1 MHITY
6 LFGNGLDL
14 AWGLKTSYMDFY
26 NYLDVLSK
34 DDESLKNNLI
44 YSKLLEDKNNHKIE
58 LWSDYEK
65 RLGEITTIVTDDNKQ
80 KFEDDKTQLDL
91 LLQNYLKIEESK
103 IEMNSDE
110 SLNIIT
116 GSFIELVQCHRPS
129 DSNLIVNILKQHPS
143 QPFYFNIIS
152 FNYTKTISLM
162 FNHKENAI
170 STLKIA
176 QYPSG
181 SYNSHL
187 LNPFYLHGT
196 LDDGQMV
203 IGIDNNEQIANVS
216 LRNDDFSYLMI
227 KTNLLEE
234 SGYLHL
240 EKFTQTI
247 NGSNGI
253 CIYGLSV
260 GATDS
265 TYWEIIK
272 KRLLADFT
280 ILVIYSYIAGYDQTQ
295 RHIAKDRRIR
305 EKIRNQFFENSNA
318 TDDEKNILK
327 DKIIVEINHPLFTR
341 DIIKDK

>member
-14 AWGLKTSYMDFY
+14 AWGLKTSYADFY
-26 NYLDVLSK
+26 KYLDTLAK
-34 DDESLKNNLI
+34 DNESLNNNLI
-44 YSKLLEDKNNHKIE
+44 YTKLLEDKSNHKIE

-91 LLQNYLKIEESK
+91 LLQNYLRIEESK
-103 IEMNSDE
+103 VEMNSDE

-129 DSNLIVNILKQHPS
+129 DSNLIVNILKRHPN
-143 QPFYFNIIS
+143 QDFRFNIIS

-176 QYPSG
+176 QYPNG

-187 LNPFYLHGT
+187 ENPFYLHGT
-196 LDDGQMV
+196 LNDGQMI

-247 NGSNGI
+247 NGSNVI

-272 KRLLADFT
+272 KRLLEDFT

>member
-80 KFEDDKTQLDL
+80 KFEDDKMQLDL
-91 LLQNYLKIEESK
+91 LLQNYLRIEESK

-110 SLNIIT
+110 SLNIIK

-143 QPFYFNIIS
+143 QPFYFDIIS
-152 FNYTKTISLM
+152 FNYTNTISLM

-176 QYPSG
+176 QYPNG

-187 LNPFYLHGT
+187 QNPFYLHGT
-196 LDDGQMV
+196 LDDGQMI

-247 NGSNGI
+247 NGSNVI

-272 KRLLADFT
+272 KRLLEDFT

-305 EKIRNQFFENSNA
+305 EKIKNQFFENSNA

>member
-14 AWGLKTSYMDFY
+14 AWGLKTSYVDFY
-26 NYLDVLSK
+26 KYLDALAK
-34 DDESLKNNLI
+34 DNESLNNNLI
-44 YSKLLEDKNNHKIE
+44 YTKLLDDKNNHKIK

-80 KFEDDKTQLDL
+80 KFEDDKTKLDL
-91 LLQNYLKIEESK
+91 LLQNYLKSEESK

-110 SLNIIT
+110 SLNIIKS
-116 GSFIELVQCHRPS
+116 SFLELVQCHRPS

-143 QPFYFNIIS
+143 QAFYFNIIS

-247 NGSNGI
+247 NGSNVI

-272 KRLLADFT
+272 KRLLEDFT

-305 EKIRNQFFENSNA
+305 EKIKNFEY
-318 TDDEKNILK
+318 
-327 DKIIVEINHPLFTR
+327 P
-341 DIIKDK
+341 

>member
-14 AWGLKTSYMDFY
+14 AWGLKTSYADFY
-26 NYLDVLSK
+26 KYLDALAK
-34 DDESLKNNLI
+34 DNVSLKSNLI
-44 YSKLLEDKNNHKIE
+44 YGKLLEDKNNHKIE

-65 RLGEITTIVTDDNKQ
+65 RLGEITTIVTNDNKQ
-80 KFEDDKTQLDL
+80 KFEDDKMQLDL
-91 LLQNYLKIEESK
+91 LLRDYLKNEESK

-110 SLNIIT
+110 SLNIIKS
-116 GSFIELVQCHRPS
+116 SFLELVQCHRPS

-176 QYPSG
+176 QYPNG

-187 LNPFYLHGT
+187 ENPFYLHGT
-196 LDDGQMV
+196 LDDGQMI

-216 LRNDDFSYLMI
+216 LRNDDFSDLMI

-247 NGSNGI
+247 NGSNVI
-253 CIYGLSV
+253 CIYGLSI

-272 KRLLADFT
+272 KRLLEDFT

-327 DKIIVEINHPLFTR
+327 EKIIVEINHPLFTR

>member
-14 AWGLKTSYMDFY
+14 AWGLKTSYADFY
-26 NYLDVLSK
+26 KYLDTLAK
-34 DDESLKNNLI
+34 DNESLNNNLI
-44 YSKLLEDKNNHKIE
+44 YTKLLEDKSNHKIE

-91 LLQNYLKIEESK
+91 LLQNYLRIEESK
-103 IEMNSDE
+103 VEMNSDE

-129 DSNLIVNILKQHPS
+129 DSNLIVNILKRHPN
-143 QPFYFNIIS
+143 QDFHFNIIS

-176 QYPSG
+176 QYPNG

-187 LNPFYLHGT
+187 ENPFYLHGT
-196 LDDGQMV
+196 LGDGQMI

-247 NGSNGI
+247 NGSNVI

-305 EKIRNQFFENSNA
+305 EKIKNQFFENSNA

>member
-14 AWGLKTSYMDFY
+14 AWGLKTSYADFY
-26 NYLDVLSK
+26 KYLDVLAK
-34 DDESLKNNLI
+34 DNESLNNNLI
-44 YSKLLEDKNNHKIE
+44 YTKLLDDKNNHKIK

-80 KFEDDKTQLDL
+80 KFEDDKTKLDL
-91 LLQNYLKIEESK
+91 LLQNYLKSEESK

-110 SLNIIT
+110 SLNIIKS
-116 GSFIELVQCHRPS
+116 SFLELVQCHRPS

-143 QPFYFNIIS
+143 QAFYFNIIS

-176 QYPSG
+176 QYPNG

-196 LDDGQMV
+196 LDDGQMI

-247 NGSNGI
+247 NGSNVI

-272 KRLLADFT
+272 KRLLEDFT

-305 EKIRNQFFENSNA
+305 EKIKNQFFENSNA

-327 DKIIVEINHPLFTR
+327 DKIIVEINHSLFTR
-341 DIIKDK
+341 DIIKAK

>member
-26 NYLDVLSK
+26 NYLDDLAK
-34 DDESLKNNLI
+34 DNESLKSNLI

-80 KFEDDKTQLDL
+80 KFEDDKMQLDL
-91 LLQNYLKIEESK
+91 LLQNYLRIEESK

-110 SLNIIT
+110 SLNIIK

-129 DSNLIVNILKQHPS
+129 DSNLIVNILKQYPT
-143 QPFYFNIIS
+143 QDFYFNIIS

-162 FNHKENAI
+162 FKHKENAI

-176 QYPSG
+176 QYPNG

-187 LNPFYLHGT
+187 KNPFYLHGT

-216 LRNDDFSYLMI
+216 LRNDDFSDLMI

-247 NGSNGI
+247 NGSNVI
-253 CIYGLSV
+253 CIYGLSL

-280 ILVIYSYIAGYDQTQ
+280 ILVIYSYILGYDQTQ
-295 RHIAKDRRIR
+295 KHIVKDKRIR
-305 EKIRNQFFENSNA
+305 EKIKNQFFENSNA

>member
-1 MHITY
+1 
-6 LFGNGLDL
+6 
-14 AWGLKTSYMDFY
+14 
-26 NYLDVLSK
+26 
-34 DDESLKNNLI
+34 
-44 YSKLLEDKNNHKIE
+44 
-58 LWSDYEK
+58 
-65 RLGEITTIVTDDNKQ
+65 
-80 KFEDDKTQLDL
+80 
-91 LLQNYLKIEESK
+91 
-103 IEMNSDE
+103 MNSDE
-110 SLNIIT
+110 SLNIIKS
-116 GSFIELVQCHRPS
+116 SFIELVQCHRPS
-129 DSNLIVNILKQHPS
+129 DSNLIVNILKQHSS
-143 QPFYFNIIS
+143 QAFYFNIIS

-176 QYPSG
+176 QCPNG
-181 SYNSHL
+181 NLNSYLKS
-187 LNPFYLHGT
+187 PFYLHGT
-196 LDDGQMV
+196 LDDGQMI

-247 NGSNGI
+247 NGSNVI

-305 EKIRNQFFENSNA
+305 EKIKNQFFENSNA

>member
-44 YSKLLEDKNNHKIE
+44 YGKLLEDKNNHKIE

-129 DSNLIVNILKQHPS
+129 DSNLIVNVLKQHPS
-143 QPFYFNIIS
+143 QWY
-152 FNYTKTISLM
+152 
-162 FNHKENAI
+162 
-170 STLKIA
+170 
-176 QYPSG
+176 
-181 SYNSHL
+181 
-187 LNPFYLHGT
+187 
-196 LDDGQMV
+196 
-203 IGIDNNEQIANVS
+203 
-216 LRNDDFSYLMI
+216 
-227 KTNLLEE
+227 
-234 SGYLHL
+234 
-240 EKFTQTI
+240 
-247 NGSNGI
+247 
-253 CIYGLSV
+253 
-260 GATDS
+260 
-265 TYWEIIK
+265 
-272 KRLLADFT
+272 
-280 ILVIYSYIAGYDQTQ
+280 
-295 RHIAKDRRIR
+295 
-305 EKIRNQFFENSNA
+305 
-318 TDDEKNILK
+318 
-327 DKIIVEINHPLFTR
+327 
-341 DIIKDK
+341 